1 MLTIIPKDI
10 KLLLAKCI
18 RSESIKVIN
27 NKLEFKNDCHICYDI
42 ILNNV
47 DQIDLIEFCLGDIVL
62 YSANNS
68 ATNTANNSAN
78 NSATNTANKS
88 THNIS
93 IFNKDYPMLL
103 THIDANKLNFK
114 LYSNNVLLNVTDT
127 ANVIIEYTY
136 ETIDTHKYAGI
147 WKDIPVT
154 QYINGQ
160 FLIYKYPTILFMSIT
175 DVYKNKYIIQNN
187 IIVYTDEWLV
197 NVYTDY
203 NLPFVD
209 YYTIKSLYSNVD
221 YSNRNLGYTQ
231 FCIKGE
237 ANLNSFIETA
247 KLLWKDCMLRQY
259 RIEHKKQSIEYTNI
273 ANLILELNQ

>member
-68 ATNTANNSAN
+68 AN

-103 THIDANKLNFK
+103 THIDANKLNFQRFK
-114 LYSNNVLLNVTDT
+114 LTPDL
-127 ANVIIEYTY
+127 
-136 ETIDTHKYAGI
+136 K
-147 WKDIPVT
+147 
-154 QYINGQ
+154 
-160 FLIYKYPTILFMSIT
+160 
-175 DVYKNKYIIQNN
+175 
-187 IIVYTDEWLV
+187 
-197 NVYTDY
+197 
-203 NLPFVD
+203 
-209 YYTIKSLYSNVD
+209 
-221 YSNRNLGYTQ
+221 
-231 FCIKGE
+231 
-237 ANLNSFIETA
+237 
-247 KLLWKDCMLRQY
+247 
-259 RIEHKKQSIEYTNI
+259 
-273 ANLILELNQ
+273 